1 MGVKCQDFLPSVRY
15 ENSGRK
21 ETMEKDSKIKQIIW
35 KQKGWLALVVIATCA
50 YTASELMKAYVMQ
63 LVLDSATQMS
73 GQLFQKAFI
82 TFVLYLPTFLL
93 TYIFLYFCREKFIV
107 KCSISIKNQWFAD
120 IQKKQLCDYDMQE
133 ASTYISHFTVD
144 IKTIEEDYIGSL
156 LSVIQDVIV
165 GVASLGAI
173 LKVHYTFVLAI
184 VLSIYLPVFVSS
196 LWGKRLEKTRL
207 EASETNGKMVALIKE
222 LMNGFEVS
230 TLFGIRKKE
239 EKKFQKMNEETGAK
253 AFDAEI
259 SSDAAAISSGTAS
272 IAIFFGNMFLGVLL
286 VLKGLITLG
295 QAQYVIQ
302 LMNNVVNPLH
312 RIGPYLAE
320 MKTAEALYQ
329 QVSEKLQKHTEISEA
344 KELSKFVTDICLD
357 GVYFAKNERTILD
370 QVRVSFQKNQKYL
383 LVGESGSGKSSLLK
397 ILLNMYGDYDGKVSV
412 DGNDFQSIDKES
424 WYRCLSVVSQDGFVY
439 HDTLLNN
446 ITLYQEYSKEEID
459 RVIALCNLEEF
470 VASHEEAFE
479 FLIEE
484 NGKNISGGERQRICL
499 ARALIRRP
507 SILILDEA
515 TSALNSEMARQIEE
529 NILGLEDTTIIAVS
543 HRIFPE
549 LREKYDSVIRFEN
562 HKAVLE
568 MK

>member
-1 MGVKCQDFLPSVRY
+1 
-15 ENSGRK
+15 
-21 ETMEKDSKIKQIIW
+21 MEKDRQIKQIVW
-35 KQKGWLALVVIATCA
+35 KQKGWLLLVVIATCA

-73 GQLFQKAFI
+73 MQLFQKAFI

-93 TYIFLYFCREKFIV
+93 TYTFLYFCREKFIV
-107 KCSISIKNQWFAD
+107 KCSIAIKNQWFTD
-120 IQKKQLCDYDMQE
+120 IQKKQLCDYDIQE

-156 LSVIQDVIV
+156 LSIIQDVIV

-173 LKVHYTFVLAI
+173 LKVHYTFVIAI
-184 VLSIYLPVFVSS
+184 VLSIYLPIFVSR
-196 LWGKRLEKTRL
+196 LWEKRLKKTRM
-207 EASETNGKMVALIKE
+207 EASEINGKMVALIKE

-259 SSDAAAISSGTAS
+259 SGDAAAISSGTAS

-286 VLKGLITLG
+286 VLKGFITLG
-295 QAQYVIQ
+295 QAEYVIQ

-329 QVSEKLQKHTEISEA
+329 QVSKKLQEHTEISEP
-344 KELSKFVTDICLD
+344 KELSQFTTDICLD
-357 GVYFAKNERTILD
+357 GVSLEKNERTILN
-370 QVRVSFQKNQKYL
+370 QICVKFQKNQKYL
-383 LVGESGSGKSSLLK
+383 LIGESGSGKSSLLK
-397 ILLNMYGDYDGKVSV
+397 ILLNMYADYDGKVSV
-412 DGNDFQSIDKES
+412 DGKDFRGIDKDS
-424 WYRCLSVVSQDGFVY
+424 WYRCLSVVSQDSFVY
-439 HDTLLNN
+439 RDTLLNN
-446 ITLYQEYSKEEID
+446 ITLYKEYSEEEID
-459 RVIALCNLEEF
+459 RVITLCDLQEF
-470 VASHEEAFE
+470 IESHEEALE
-479 FLIEE
+479 FMIEE

-507 SILILDEA
+507 SLLILDEA

-529 NILGLEDTTIIAVS
+529 NILGLDATIVIAIS
-543 HRIFPE
+543 HRIFSD
-549 LREKYDSVIRFEN
+549 LQEKYDGVIRFEN
-562 HKAVLE
+562 HKAANMPSEENKELHSLLRND
-568 MK
+568 

>member
-1 MGVKCQDFLPSVRY
+1 MEQD
-15 ENSGRK
+15 RK
-21 ETMEKDSKIKQIIW
+21 VKQIVW
-35 KQKGWLALVVIATCA
+35 KHKGWLALVVIATCA

-73 GQLFQKAFI
+73 MQLFQKAFI

-93 TYIFLYFCREKFIV
+93 TYTFLYFCKEKFVV

-144 IKTIEEDYIGSL
+144 VKTIEEDYIGSL

-165 GVASLGAI
+165 GAASLGAI
-173 LKVHYTFVLAI
+173 LTVHYTFVIAI
-184 VLSIYLPVFVSS
+184 VLSVYLPIFVSN
-196 LWGKRLEKTRL
+196 LWKKRLEKTRL
-207 EASETNGKMVALIKE
+207 EASEINGKMVALIKE

-253 AFDAEI
+253 TFDAEI
-259 SSDAAAISSGTAS
+259 SGDAAVISSGTAS

-286 VLKGLITLG
+286 VLKDLITLG
-295 QAQYVIQ
+295 QVQYVTQ

-312 RIGPYLAE
+312 RIGPCLAE
-320 MKTAEALYQ
+320 MRTAEALYQ
-329 QVSEKLQKHTEISEA
+329 QVSEKLQAHTEISEA
-344 KELSKFVTDICLD
+344 KELSQFTADICLD
-357 GVYFAKNERTILD
+357 GVSLAKNERTILD

-397 ILLNMYGDYDGKVSV
+397 ILLNMYADYDGKVSV
-412 DGNDFQSIDKES
+412 DGNDFRQIDKDS
-424 WYRCLSVVSQDGFVY
+424 WYQCLSVVSQDSFVY

-446 ITLYQEYSKEEID
+446 ITLYKEYTGAEID
-459 RVIALCNLEEF
+459 RVIELCGLEEF
-470 VASHEEAFE
+470 VKSHEEAFE
-479 FLIEE
+479 FMIEE

-507 SILILDEA
+507 SLLILDEA
-515 TSALNSEMARQIEE
+515 TSALNSEMAHQIEE
-529 NILGLEDTTIIAVS
+529 NILGLEDMTVIAIS

-549 LREKYDSVIRFEN
+549 LQARYDGVIRFAD
-562 HKAVLE
+562 HKAALE
-568 MK
+568 MQ